1 MAALKTESNA
11 EIDGNNSGVNVG
23 TSNGLIVKNLN
34 IQIFD
39 VPSIQEIYD
48 NRSSTFSTKLS
59 QRYSNLEITHKPEDA
74 YAFSVAQRA
83 YTTSGDDDLLDILTS
98 AVASHI
104 TSQDNYVKKCIR
116 NAIEETQNLDKH
128 LINFISTIFFIVF
141 LRPNGNNLDS
151 LKKYILNM
159 LKFYSNSYTDER
171 ISRRLL
177 STKCCS
183 ILTEGSSWKT
193 IEEILLQSCSGLLTN
208 GFTEQVAREQL
219 GDGAFNVLKINGMVR
234 VCLRDPNN
242 LQFNSINENVLEY
255 IAKEKNIESDIISKM
270 KKLHKDTSMNES
282 EIRKVASEIHPDYA
296 NLSDFWKKEHGI
308 KGISLTTT
316 GIIIAI
322 INICNQTDNIKINL
336 EEFI

>member
-11 EIDGNNSGVNVG
+11 EVEGNNSGINVG
-23 TSNGLIVKNLN
+23 TSNGLIVNNLN
-34 IQIFD
+34 IQMFD
-39 VPSIQEIYD
+39 VPRIQETYN
-48 NRSSTFSTKLS
+48 NRSSVFSTKLS
-59 QRYSNLEITHKPEDA
+59 QRYSNLEMAQKPEDA
-74 YAFSVAQRA
+74 YAFSLAQHTYA
-83 YTTSGDDDLLDILTS
+83 ISGDDDLLDILTS

-104 TSQDNYVKKCIR
+104 TSKDNHVKTCIR

-141 LRPNGNNLDS
+141 LRPNGSNLDG

-159 LKFYSNSYTDER
+159 LKFYSDSYTDER

-183 ILTEGSSWKT
+183 IITEGSSWKT
-193 IEEILLQSCSGLLTN
+193 IEAILSQNCSGLLTN

-219 GDGAFNVLKINGMVR
+219 GDGTFNVLRTNGMIR
-234 VCLRDPNN
+234 TCLRNPNN
-242 LQFNSINENVLEY
+242 LQFDSINEDSLEY
-255 IAKEKNIESDIISKM
+255 IAKEKNIESGIITKM

-322 INICNQTDNIKINL
+322 INIRNQTDDIKINL
-336 EEFI
+336 EDFI

>member
-1 MAALKTESNA
+1 MAAPKTESKA

-23 TSNGLIVKNLN
+23 TSNGLIAQNLN

-39 VPSIQEIYD
+39 VPSIQKICD
-48 NRSSTFSTKLS
+48 NRSYTFSTKLS
-59 QRYSNLEITHKPEDA
+59 QRYSNLEMTNKPEDA
-74 YAFSVAQRA
+74 YAFGIAQRA
-83 YTTSGDDDLLDILTS
+83 YTISGDDDLLDILTS

-104 TSQDNYVKKCIR
+104 TSRDDHIKKCIC
-116 NAIEETQNLDKH
+116 NAIEETQNLDKN

-141 LRPNGNNLDS
+141 LHPNGGNLES

-159 LKFYSNSYTDER
+159 LKFYSDSYTDER

-193 IEEILLQSCSGLLTN
+193 IEEILSQSCSGLLTN
-208 GFTEQVAREQL
+208 GFTEQVAQEQL
-219 GDGAFNVLKINGMVR
+219 GDDAFNVLKINGMIR
-234 VCLRDPNN
+234 ACLRNPDN
-242 LQFNSINENVLEY
+242 LQFNSINEDSLEY
-255 IAKEKNIESDIISKM
+255 TAKGKNIEPDTISKM

-282 EIRKVASEIHPDYA
+282 EIRKVASKIHPDYA
-296 NLSDFWKKEHGI
+296 NLSDFWKKDHGI

-322 INICNQTDNIKINL
+322 INICNQIDDIKINL

>member
-23 TSNGLIVKNLN
+23 TSNGLIVNNLN
-34 IQIFD
+34 VQIFD
-39 VPSIQEIYD
+39 TPGIQEACD
-48 NRSSTFSTKLS
+48 NRSSIFSTTLS
-59 QRYSNLEITHKPEDA
+59 QRYSNLGITHKPEDA
-74 YAFSVAQRA
+74 YAFSIAQRT
-83 YTTSGDDDLLDILTS
+83 YTISGDDDLLDILTS

-104 TSQDNYVKKCIR
+104 TSKDNHVKNCIR
-116 NAIEETQNLDKH
+116 NTIEETQNLDKH
-128 LINFISTIFFIVF
+128 LINFISTIFFIIF
-141 LRPNGNNLDS
+141 LRPNSVNLDS
-151 LKKYILNM
+151 LKIYILNM
-159 LKFYSNSYTDER
+159 LKFYSDSYTDER

-193 IEEILLQSCSGLLTN
+193 IETLLSQSCSGLLTN
-208 GFTEQVAREQL
+208 GFTEQVARERL
-219 GDGAFNVLKINGMVR
+219 GDGAFNALRMNGIIMACPR
-234 VCLRDPNN
+234 NPNN
-242 LQFNSINENVLEY
+242 LQFNSINEVVLER
-255 IAKEKNIESDIISKM
+255 IAKEKNIESDIISKI

-282 EIRKVASEIHPDYA
+282 EIRKVASEIHPDYV

-322 INICNQTDNIKINL
+322 INIRNQIEDIKINL
-336 EEFI
+336 EDFI